1 MGKAPG
7 NAHLGKTF
15 QAQLCYKRSDHLHWW
30 SLSAMLHSQCHKVP
44 QHSVHVNYLSLTV
57 VLGAREGAELNLP
70 LTMENRDGR
79 RKGEAPAPTIHSPSV
94 SHPLILP
101 ALPVCLS
108 QQPEGNAVSA
118 AV

>member
-1 MGKAPG
+1 
-7 NAHLGKTF
+7 
-15 QAQLCYKRSDHLHWW
+15 
-30 SLSAMLHSQCHKVP
+30 MLHSQCHKVP
-44 QHSVHVNYLSLTV
+44 EHSVDVNYLSLTV
-57 VLGAREGAELNLP
+57 VLGAQEGVELKLP
-70 LTMENRDGR
+70 LTMENRGGR

-118 AV
+118 ADAV